1 MRPALETGRKRASLF
16 AMRRRALITAF
27 ISLLWERAVPVVWP
41 TLGALAV
48 FSLAALLGVW
58 ESIGDPWRTI
68 AAFVLL
74 AAAIWQTRRALP
86 GFVWPDHEAV
96 ARRIEEDSG
105 ITARPHEALE
115 DKPADDDALA
125 LQVWEEHQARMKA
138 RLNSA
143 FARRPKAAWAE
154 ADRFALRGALA
165 VLLVTG
171 WWLAGPSARDRLDE
185 AFALRPMSVDRG
197 DLSLDAWIDPPAY
210 TGRAPVFL
218 RSDDTEAAIPQGSS
232 FIARVAG
239 ARRPP
244 RLELRSGDGRQQAEV
259 TEIGAGVYEA
269 RIVVANDANMR
280 LIAGGLRRN
289 WQLSVTPDNAPD
301 VRLLDIPEG
310 TANGELDLEFAVT
323 DDYGATAYALEF
335 QPEDNANAPWERIE
349 LSPSGV
355 PESDADGALRALPET
370 GRHPM
375 AGQRVTIRI
384 SAEDAGGNTGRSA
397 TMAVTLPERVFLD
410 ALARAVTEQRRVVLS
425 NEVGYAPLPD
435 RPVMYA
441 EDIPPGL
448 PYLAEEPERRIERAP
463 DGLQGVASA
472 LDAITDAPR
481 YFFEDPVVYLGL
493 REALHRLRRSRDL
506 EDLDGLEADLWE
518 IALRAELG
526 SLADAERAL
535 RAAERALAEALAR
548 GADETELAAL
558 FDAYEQAM
566 ENYMAALARE
576 AAEEGRFAEGGGEGG
591 MSTEGLQQLLEALR
605 EAAELGDTADARQ
618 ALAALSELL
627 RNMQMQLSRGGGGEG
642 EQDDPVAEAIQRAL
656 EELGDVIGEQ
666 RDLQD
671 QTFNL
676 DENQGAGQPGQP
688 QQGGQ
693 PSNQS
698 GDMPQGLAEN
708 QNGGTSRSQQLA
720 DMQAELAD
728 ALRRSL
734 EAVPEGGDPG
744 LGDAAGA
751 MEEAENALRQGD
763 TGAALD
769 AQEEALAE
777 LREGAEEL
785 ARTLLERMQAQQGQD
800 GQGEE
805 AGERDPLGRPTDGS
819 FADGSGVEVPDEL
832 SRARARE
839 ILEELRRRAAEAG
852 RPAEELEYIER
863 LLDRF

>member
-1 MRPALETGRKRASLF
+1 
-16 AMRRRALITAF
+16 MRRRALITAF
-27 ISLLWERAVPVVWP
+27 IALLWERAVPIVWP
-41 TLGALAV
+41 ALAAVAV
-48 FSLAALLGVW
+48 FSLAALLGLW
-58 ESIGDPWRTI
+58 ENLGDPWRAL
-68 AAFVLL
+68 AAFALL

-86 GFVWPDHEAV
+86 GFVWPDHEAI

-105 ITARPHEALE
+105 ISARPHEALE
-115 DKPADDDALA
+115 DQPADDDALA
-125 LQVWEEHQARMKA
+125 LQVWREHQARMKA

-143 FARRPKAAWAE
+143 FARRPKSAWAD

-218 RSDDTEAAIPQGSS
+218 RQEDTEAAIPQGSS
-232 FIARVAG
+232 FIARIAG

-244 RLELRSGDGRQQAEV
+244 RLELRDGEGRQSADV

-269 RIVVANDANMR
+269 RISVANNANIR

-289 WQLSVTPDNAPD
+289 WELSVTPDNAPD

-335 QPEDNANAPWERIE
+335 QPEDNGEAPWERLE
-349 LSPSGV
+349 LSPSGL

-370 GRHPM
+370 ARHPL

-384 SAEDAGGNTGRSA
+384 AAEDAGGNTGRSA

-410 ALARAVTEQRRVVLS
+410 ALARAVTEQRRSVLAS
-425 NEVGYAPLPD
+425 DADYAPLTE
-435 RPVMYA
+435 RTVMYA
-441 EDIPPGL
+441 EDIPPG
-448 PYLAEEPERRIERAP
+448 PAYLAEEPERRIERAP
-463 DGLQGVASA
+463 EGLQGVATA

-481 YFFEDPVVYLGL
+481 YFFEDPIVYLGL

-506 EDLDGLEADLWE
+506 EDLDGLESDLWE

-627 RNMQMQLSRGGGGEG
+627 RNMQMQLTRGGGEG

-676 DENQGAGQPGQP
+676 DEDQAAGQPGQP

-693 PSNQS
+693 PGNQS
-698 GDMPQGLAEN
+698 GDMPQSLAEN

-720 DMQAELAD
+720 EMQAELAD

-734 EAVPEGGDPG
+734 GEVPDGSDPG

-751 MEEAENALRQGD
+751 MEQAEQALREGD

-769 AQEEALAE
+769 AQDQALAE

-785 ARTLLERMQAQQGQD
+785 ARTLLERMQAQQGEN

-805 AGERDPLGRPTDGS
+805 PGERDPLGRPTDGS

-839 ILEELRRRAAEAG
+839 ILQELRRRAAEAG
-852 RPAEELEYIER
+852 RPQEELDYIER